1 VHVESIQ
8 SPIAETVQR
17 KLRQAAQPVPEL
29 ISRSP
34 FYEALRAK
42 IGVLARSTAPVLL
55 VGESGTGKDVVAR
68 LLHARSGR
76 SDRPFVAVNCAALP
90 RDVIDNELFGHE
102 REAYTGANS
111 RRPGCFEAAHGGTLF
126 LDEIAEMHPQSQ
138 AKLLRAIET
147 RTFRRLGG
155 HEEMEVDVR
164 FIAATNKELSAA
176 LASKEFRE
184 DLYYRLN
191 VIEIDLPPL
200 RSRREDVPLLV
211 AHFLGVFCERYGSGG
226 KRVAQD
232 ALDAMTGY
240 DWPGNVREL
249 RNVVERAVVVSADR
263 LITLR
268 DLPPS
273 ITRARGP
280 ISTVSIPLGTTLA
293 AAERMLISE
302 TISFAGG
309 NKSKAAQIL
318 GVSRKAVYDK
328 LGRGEPPGCA
338 PTDTAAEP

>member
-1 VHVESIQ
+1 MHVETLK
-8 SPIAETVQR
+8 SPVTDASPRKPRPAHAE
-17 KLRQAAQPVPEL
+17 PEL
-29 ISRSP
+29 ISRAP
-34 FYEALRAK
+34 FFEALRTK
-42 IGVLARSTAPVLL
+42 LGVLARSTAPVLI

-68 LLHARSGR
+68 MIHAN
-76 SDRPFVAVNCAALP
+76 SDRSARPLVAINCAALP

-102 REAYTGANS
+102 REAYTGASS
-111 RRPGCFEAAHGGTLF
+111 RRPGCFEVAHGGTLF

-155 HEEMEVDVR
+155 HEELEVDVR
-164 FIAATNKELSAA
+164 IIAATNKELAAA

-200 RSRREDVPLLV
+200 RAHREDVPLLV
-211 AHFLGVFCERYGSGG
+211 EHFLGMFCTKYGVE
-226 KRVAQD
+226 KRRVAPD
-232 ALDAMTGY
+232 AMDAMTEY

-249 RNVVERAVVVSADR
+249 RNVMERAVVVSTER
-263 LITLR
+263 VIGVK

-273 ITRARGP
+273 ITRRRGP
-280 ISTVSIPLGTTLA
+280 VSSVSIPLGTPLA
-293 AAERMLISE
+293 DAERILISE
-302 TISFAGG
+302 TIAFAGG

-318 GVSRKAVYDK
+318 GLSRKGVYNK
-328 LGRGEPPGCA
+328 LERVPPSDGWR
-338 PTDTAAEP
+338 